1 MNDFLVD
8 LFNRRLNDEIGGQG
22 VRTVELYG
30 GMVIEPTAFEPD
42 PTTHRD
48 EYYYNA
54 VSNALYKKII
64 VRKEYS
70 ILSAY
75 WQRVSA

>member
-8 LFNRRLNDEIGGQG
+8 LFSRRLNEEIGGLG

-42 PTTHRD
+42 PTTYRD

-54 VSNALYKKII
+54 ISNALFKKII
-64 VRKEYS
+64 VRREFS

>member
-1 MNDFLVD
+1 MNDFITD
-8 LFNRRLNDEIGGQG
+8 LFSRRLNDEIGGLG

-42 PTTHRD
+42 PTTFRG

-54 VSNALYKKII
+54 TSNALFKKIV
-64 VRKEYS
+64 VRKEFTV
-70 ILSAY
+70 LSAY

>member
-8 LFNRRLNDEIGGQG
+8 LYNRRLNDEIGGIS

-30 GMVIEPTAFEPD
+30 GVVVEPTAFEPD
-42 PTTHRD
+42 PVTSRD

-54 VSNALYKKII
+54 VTNALYKRI
-64 VRKEYS
+64 VTRRETG
-70 ILSAY
+70 IVSAY

>member
-8 LFNRRLNDEIGGQG
+8 LFSRRLNDEIGGLG

-42 PTTHRD
+42 PTTYRD

-54 VSNALYKKII
+54 ISNALFKKII
-64 VRKEYS
+64 VRKEFS

>member
-8 LFNRRLNDEIGGQG
+8 LFSRRLNDEIGGLG

-30 GMVIEPTAFEPD
+30 GMIIEPTAFEPD
-42 PTTHRD
+42 PTTYRD

-54 VSNALYKKII
+54 ISNALFKKII
-64 VRKEYS
+64 VRKEFS
-70 ILSAY
+70 VLSAY

>member
-8 LFNRRLNDEIGGQG
+8 LFSRRLNDEIGGLG

-42 PTTHRD
+42 PTTYRD

-54 VSNALYKKII
+54 ISNALFKKII
-64 VRKEYS
+64 VRREFS

>member
-8 LFNRRLNDEIGGQG
+8 LFSRRLNEEIGGLG

-42 PTTHRD
+42 PTTYRD

-54 VSNALYKKII
+54 ISNALFKKII
-64 VRKEYS
+64 VRKEFS